1 MKLKIIQILTGCVI
15 LVMGAVF
22 FYGVG
27 RYPDGPI
34 HPCVEGEN
42 YLIKYHPDGY
52 CGKQGQPHTADEYQA
67 FETWQTTFLFVWPLG
82 MAALFILQRKRPN
95 P

>member
-1 MKLKIIQILTGCVI
+1 MI
-15 LVMGAVF
+15 AVF

-67 FETWQTTFLFVWPLG
+67 FET
-82 MAALFILQRKRPN
+82 
-95 P
+95 